1 MYYQFPQSSLSSIK
15 PAYDG
20 KQSITFSDNNQSNSQ
35 ATEMNHQWQTT
46 VLNILD
52 EQRVSL
58 FDLLQFILRTH
69 LPIHSHHRDALQYH
83 TSNIMDLWSEQYPA
97 ETQQWAQRAAREM
110 YRNEVIKLIQPHAAV

>member
-35 ATEMNHQWQTT
+35 ATKMNHQWQKA

-58 FDLLQFILRTH
+58 FDLLQFTLRTH
-69 LPIHSHHRDALQYH
+69 LPIHSHHRERQGLKPKTFS
-83 TSNIMDLWSEQYPA
+83 TSLWTSSSLSGIVCCLTGIMDP
-97 ETQQWAQRAAREM
+97 RE
-110 YRNEVIKLIQPHAAV
+110 